1 MTYEALYDLGPAS
14 AGLTGASF
22 SITALQPSGLFTQS
36 FDLTM
41 LSFLLMAFLWSHCV
55 LSSSSLSL
63 LVNPYLHLQCNLKYD
78 FPKEA
83 LLDSIQS

>member
-1 MTYEALYDLGPAS
+1 MFSMTYEALYDLGPAS
-14 AGLTGASF
+14 ASLIGASF
-22 SITALQPSGLFTQS
+22 SITALQPSGLFTQL

-55 LSSSSLSL
+55 LSSSGLSL
-63 LVNPYLHLQCNLKYD
+63 LVNSLLHLKCRLKSY

-83 LLDSIQS
+83 LLDF

>member
-14 AGLTGASF
+14 ASLVGASF
-22 SITALQPSGLFTQS
+22 SITALQPSGLFTRS

-55 LSSSSLSL
+55 LSSSSLSS
-63 LVNPYLHLQCNLKYD
+63 LVNSYLHLKCKLNSY

-83 LLDSIQS
+83 LLDS